1 MISILYAHPYSL
13 YSRVNQ
19 FLLQSVQHW
28 PDVKIANL
36 YEQYPDFYIDIQA
49 EQQRLQQSDVI
60 VLQYPMQWSLP
71 PALMVQYLE
80 KVLQFGWAYGND
92 DAGATQQLAGKTLW
106 VVANGIMTAEDAV
119 MDMQHL
125 AVLKPLQ
132 ALAAHCGMQ
141 WAAPLLIPHQQK
153 LSDDDLAQLAIHYQH
168 ALTELRSRHPHAS

>member
-28 PDVKIANL
+28 PDIHITNL

-49 EQQRLQQSDVI
+49 EQRRLVQSDVL

-71 PALMVQYLE
+71 PALLVQYLE
-80 KVLQFGWAYGND
+80 KVLQFGWAYGGD
-92 DAGATQQLAGKTLW
+92 HLAPTRQLAGKTLW

-119 MDMQHL
+119 MDMQHQ

-132 ALAAHCGMQ
+132 VLAAHCGMH

-153 LSDDDLAQLAIHYQH
+153 LSDDDLAKLAIHYQQ
-168 ALTELRSRHPHAS
+168 ALTKLRSRQFHAS